1 MHSSHYNSV
10 DDPRFVGSRQGVRT
24 IRQDQATK
32 NFFLCHPL
40 AKLSVIHRRSEQSS
54 TYSRIGWKCR
64 SLFKS
69 QSAKTHDSSKGKRDG
84 KICITTQN
92 IAWNCGRDIGGK
104 TLTDGINTFHRRKNP
119 DTCLLPEASV
129 KEYNSGICPVKLA
142 TSPLGDH
149 RRTYVVWIIPKKIH
163 SLLVIVR

>member
-1 MHSSHYNSV
+1 MHSSYHNSV
-10 DDPRFVGSRQGVRT
+10 YDPRSCGSRRGVLT
-24 IRQDQATK
+24 IRQDQAAED
-32 NFFLCHPL
+32 FFLCHSL
-40 AKLSVIHRRSEQSS
+40 AELSIIHQPNEQSS

-64 SLFKS
+64 SLLKS

-84 KICITTQN
+84 KICITAQN

-104 TLTDGINTFHRRKNP
+104 TLTNGINTFHRRKNL

-129 KEYNSGICPVKLA
+129 KEYNSGIGPVKLA
-142 TSPLGDH
+142 TSSSGDH
-149 RRTYVVWIIPKKIH
+149 HRTYVVWIIPKNIH